1 VFTVMSFRWG
11 WLGPLVRLYFE
22 PLSRRIIRQDVA
34 MLDAQQANIERFG
47 GARFAS
53 TRADLLGRH
62 ISEWR
67 ASVHGGAAP
76 PAAGQEHTQEI
87 LL

>member
-1 VFTVMSFRWG
+1 
-11 WLGPLVRLYFE
+11 
-22 PLSRRIIRQDVA
+22 
-34 MLDAQQANIERFG
+34 MLAAQHSNIDRFG

-62 ISEWR
+62 INEWR
-67 ASVHGGAAP
+67 ASLAGRTPP
-76 PAAGQEHTQEI
+76 PAAGQEQTLEI

>member
-1 VFTVMSFRWG
+1 MSFRWG
-11 WLGPLVRLYFE
+11 WLGPLIWLYFE

-34 MLDAQQANIERFG
+34 MLAAQHGNIERFG

-53 TRADLLGRH
+53 TRADLLGRY
-62 ISEWR
+62 IAEWR
-67 ASVHGGAAP
+67 AAISQRTPP
-76 PAAGQEHTQEI
+76 PAAGQELTLEI